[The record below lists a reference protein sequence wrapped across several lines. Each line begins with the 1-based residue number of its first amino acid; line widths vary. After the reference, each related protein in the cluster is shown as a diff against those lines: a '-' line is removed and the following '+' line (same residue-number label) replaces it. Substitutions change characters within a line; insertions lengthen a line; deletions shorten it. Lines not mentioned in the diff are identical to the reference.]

1 MALSDPKII
10 PNIPE
15 RLLMGPGPSPVSS
28 SVRLA
33 MAQPVLGHLDPAF
46 LAIMDEVADHLRWVF
61 GTENRLTLPLSG
73 TGSAGMEAAV
83 ANWVQ
88 PGQRVLVV
96 AAGLFGQRLA
106 DAAARQGGVVD
117 VLEVP
122 WGSAL
127 DAEQLKD
134 RLAQAPEPYAVVALV
149 MAETSTGVLQPMD
162 GLSDLVHRH
171 GALFLVDAVTAIGGM
186 PVDVDR
192 QGLDVVYA
200 GTQKC
205 LAVPPGL
212 APFSAGEAALD
223 ILRQRPS
230 PVPSWYL
237 DLSMLERY
245 WGGERFYHHTAP
257 VSMIYALAEGLRR
270 IRREGLDAR
279 FARHRRASAALGAGL
294 QAMGLSLVVDAA
306 VRLFSLTTVYIPEGV
321 DDAAVRG
328 RLLNDFGIEIG
339 GGLGPFR
346 GRVWRIGTM
355 GEGAQLEPV
364 ARVLSALEATLH
376 RTGGVEAAV
385 ASWGGASGA

>member
-1 MALSDPKII
+1 
-10 PNIPE
+10 
-15 RLLMGPGPSPVSS
+15 MGPGPSPVAS

-33 MAQPVLGHLDPAF
+33 MARPVLGHLDPAF
-46 LAIMDEVADHLRWVF
+46 LAIMDEVAEQLRWVF
-61 GTENRLTLPLSG
+61 GTKNRLALPLSG

-83 ANWVQ
+83 ANWVE
-88 PGQRVLVV
+88 PGQRILVV
-96 AAGLFGQRLA
+96 VAGLFGQRLA
-106 DAAARQGGVVD
+106 DAAARQGGLVD

-127 DAEQLKD
+127 DPGQLET
-134 RLAQAPEPYAVVALV
+134 RLREASAPYAVVALV
-149 MAETSTGVLQPMD
+149 MAETSTGVLQPLD

-192 QGLDVVYA
+192 RGLDVVYA

-212 APFSAGEAALD
+212 APFTAGEAALD
-223 ILRQRPS
+223 ILRRRPT

-257 VSMIYALAEGLRR
+257 VSMIYGLAEGLLR
-270 IRREGLDAR
+270 IRAEGLDAR
-279 FARHRRASAALGAGL
+279 FARHRRASAALWAGL

-306 VRLFSLTTVYIPEGV
+306 LRLFSLTTVHIPDGV
-321 DDAAVRG
+321 DDGAVRG
-328 RLLNDFGIEIG
+328 QLLNEFGIEIG
-339 GGLGPFR
+339 GGLGPFK

-364 ARVLSALEATLH
+364 TRVLSALEAILH

-385 ASWGGASGA
+385 LSWQAASGV

>member
-1 MALSDPKII
+1 MAWRDPHS
-10 PNIPE
+10 IPE
-15 RLLMGPGPSPVSS
+15 RLLMGPGPSPVAS

-33 MAQPVLGHLDPAF
+33 MARPVLGHLDPAF
-46 LAIMDEVADHLRWVF
+46 LAIMDEVAEHLRWVF
-61 GTENRLTLPLSG
+61 GTTNRLALPLSG

-83 ANWVQ
+83 ANWVE
-88 PGQRVLVV
+88 PGQRILVV
-96 AAGLFGQRLA
+96 VAGLFGQRLA
-106 DAAARQGGVVD
+106 EAAARQGGVVD
-117 VLEVP
+117 VLDVP

-127 DAEQLKD
+127 DPGQLET
-134 RLAQAPEPYAVVALV
+134 RLTEASAPYAVVALV
-149 MAETSTGVLQPMD
+149 MAETSTGVLQPLG

-192 QGLDVVYA
+192 RGLDIVYA

-212 APFSAGEAALD
+212 APFTAGEAALET
-223 ILRQRPS
+223 LRRRPT

-257 VSMIYALAEGLRR
+257 VSMIYALAEGLLR
-270 IRREGLDAR
+270 IRAEGLDAR
-279 FARHRRASAALGAGL
+279 FARHRRASAALWAGL

-306 VRLFSLTTVYIPEGV
+306 VRLFSLTTVHIPDGM
-321 DDAAVRG
+321 DDAAVRR
-328 RLLNDFGIEIG
+328 RLLNEFDIEIG
-339 GGLGPFR
+339 GGLGPFK

-364 ARVLSALEATLH
+364 TRVLSALEAILH
-376 RTGGVEAAV
+376 RTGGVEASV
-385 ASWGGASGA
+385 ASWQAAANA